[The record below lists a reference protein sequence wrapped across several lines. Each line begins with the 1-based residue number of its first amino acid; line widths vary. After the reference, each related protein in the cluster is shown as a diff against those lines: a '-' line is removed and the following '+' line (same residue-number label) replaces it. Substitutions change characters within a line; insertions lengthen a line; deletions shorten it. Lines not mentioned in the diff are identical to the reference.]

1 MLCLVGAG
9 LLGGPG
15 LLGAGGLVAVGGL
28 GVGALTLMG
37 QCRGMYNQECYKY
50 ITLKVKEPSLVII
63 SRAFCPRKQEQE

>member
-37 QCRGMYNQECYKY
+37 QCRGMYNQECY
-50 ITLKVKEPSLVII
+50 LKVKEHSLVII
-63 SRAFCPRKQEQE
+63 SRAVCPRKQEQE